1 MPRKNHD
8 DSGFSLVEL
17 VIAIFVLAV
26 LSLAV
31 LPLIVGSTRVSA
43 QNREVLSATAF
54 ANDQLAKIQQAYPAT
69 PGVDTTS
76 CVALRALE
84 SAPPVADPASDFE
97 ARLTIGACPA
107 EFPASVPV
115 VVTVSEVGAVVTSV
129 TTRVRVGAA

>member
-1 MPRKNHD
+1 MPRNNQD

-17 VIAIFVLAV
+17 VIAMFVLAV

-31 LPLIVGSTRVSA
+31 LPLIVGTTDVST
-43 QNREVLSATAF
+43 QNRGLLAATAF

-69 PGVDTTS
+69 PGDDTTS

-84 SAPPVADPASDFE
+84 SAPPVTDPASGFE

-115 VVTVSEVGAVVTSV
+115 VVTVSEGGTVVTSV
-129 TTRVRVGAA
+129 TTRVRVGTA